1 MPPSTSPIFALF
13 PAPSMSV
20 WWWWAAQSPAL
31 FQDPDFGNGAAQAS
45 PLVPPGL
52 SAWGGGGAEEWMKSR
67 LVGMEV
73 SFLGGF
79 LLVFCC
85 SCVCAR
91 VFFGWQEL
99 LLHACCSFPSEG
111 LGCL

>member
-1 MPPSTSPIFALF
+1 M
-13 PAPSMSV
+13 
-20 WWWWAAQSPAL
+20 
-31 FQDPDFGNGAAQAS
+31 
-45 PLVPPGL
+45 
-52 SAWGGGGAEEWMKSR
+52 ESR